1 MNTKPG
7 EIARGFN
14 LVVIGGG
21 PGGYVAAL
29 RAADL
34 GASVALVERQDIGG
48 TCLNRGCIPTKALLE
63 STRLVRA
70 AGRAAELGVGIE
82 GVRPDPPA
90 IAARS
95 KRIVELL
102 RKGVEDLLAQ
112 RRVVVVRGTG
122 RLKPAGQV
130 EIVSDSGTQVIAA
143 GSVVVASGSRWIDLP
158 GVRLDGKRVI
168 TSDEA
173 LDLGETGG
181 KMVIV
186 GGGAV
191 GCEMAEIYSALG
203 TQVTIVE
210 MMDHLLPAEDG
221 EIAKRL
227 EAALKRKGIAVITS
241 ARVSVVEAEKDGLT
255 VALEDGKKLPAD
267 RILMGVGRR
276 PNVED
281 LGLEEVGVA
290 FDRKGISTDAR
301 LRTSAPDVYAVG
313 DVTGK
318 LLLAHVATAQGL
330 VAAENACGHGSEMD
344 YSSVARCVYTDPEFA
359 AVGLTESE
367 ALSRGATPQVYRL
380 RLGRIGR
387 VVTLG
392 DTLGLAKMVCDGPGG
407 RILGF
412 HVLAPHASELVAEVA
427 LAIRTGLAAADV
439 ADVIHPHPTLSEI
452 VWEAASGAAG
462 RRVHGD

>member
-1 MNTKPG
+1 MESKPG
-7 EIARGFN
+7 QIAAGFN

-63 STRLVRA
+63 SARLIRA
-70 AGRAAELGVGIE
+70 AGRAAEMGVSIE
-82 GVRPDPPA
+82 GIKPDPPA

-95 KRIVELL
+95 RRIVDLL

-112 RRVVVVRGTG
+112 RKVTVVRGTA
-122 RLKPAGQV
+122 RLRSAGQV
-130 EIVSDSGTQVIAA
+130 EIASDSGTQAVAA
-143 GSVVVASGSRWIDLP
+143 GSVIIASGSRWIDLP
-158 GVRLDGKRVI
+158 GVPVDGKRVI
-168 TSDEA
+168 TSDDA
-173 LDLGETGG
+173 LGLGEIGG
-181 KMVIV
+181 KMVLI

-203 TQVTIVE
+203 TEVTIVE
-210 MMDHLLPAEDG
+210 MMEHILPTEDG

-241 ARVSVVEAEKDGLT
+241 ARVAHVESTREGATVLLQDGRS
-255 VALEDGKKLPAD
+255 LPAD
-267 RILMGVGRR
+267 RVLMGVGRR

-290 FDRKGISTDAR
+290 FGRKGISTDSR
-301 LRTSAPDVYAVG
+301 LRTNVPHVYAVG
-313 DVTGK
+313 DVTGVM
-318 LLLAHVATAQGL
+318 LLAHVATSQGL
-330 VAAENACGHGSEMD
+330 VAAENVCGHGSEID
-344 YSSVARCVYTDPEFA
+344 YAAVPRCVYTDPEYA
-359 AVGLTESE
+359 AVGLSESE
-367 ALSRGATPQVYRL
+367 ALSQGAAPHVYRL

-387 VVTLG
+387 AVTLG
-392 DTLGLAKMVCDGPGG
+392 ETFGLAKIVCDGAGG
-407 RILGF
+407 EIVGF
-412 HVLAPHASELVAEVA
+412 SVLAPHASELIAEAA
-427 LAIRTGLAAADV
+427 LAIRLGLKPGDV

-452 VWEAASGAAG
+452 FWEAASGAAG
-462 RRVHGD
+462 RHIHGD